1 MVFDHVLAALT
12 HGGGYERIATHGYS
26 DRTIGRR
33 LTDGEKQRGAGAGV
47 LKAALDAYDQMIGLD
62 LDDISVDG
70 SITEPPYGDE
80 LSGRSPVDRGKQGTK
95 RGYRNSDS
103 AVTELRST

>member
-1 MVFDHVLAALT
+1 MFDHVLAALT

-47 LKAALDAYDQMIGLD
+47 LKAALDVYDQMIG
-62 LDDISVDG
+62 ST
-70 SITEPPYGDE
+70 STT
-80 LSGRSPVDRGKQGTK
+80 SRWTGRSPNHPVAMNCPAGP
-95 RGYRNSDS
+95 
-103 AVTELRST
+103 RSTAANKARNVDTATATRR